1 MLAIIGVDCEVFNA
15 DYLNSKKGDHVY
27 MHTVADGVDLASW
40 WIKHLVAN
48 GLLSA
53 KQQVLY
59 NTTIALAL
67 PVITRWGSHYTSMKQ
82 LVRSERAINILALE
96 EREKLINS
104 VGKKKAPRELAAR
117 MLDLSANSTFWGNL
131 KVVLNHLGPLLVSVR
146 YQCNCMYAYTIA
158 YSLASGSNKDQHR
171 S

>member
-1 MLAIIGVDCEVFNA
+1 
-15 DYLNSKKGDHVY
+15 
-27 MHTVADGVDLASW
+27 
-40 WIKHLVAN
+40 
-48 GLLSA
+48 
-53 KQQVLY
+53 
-59 NTTIALAL
+59 
-67 PVITRWGSHYTSMKQ
+67 MKQ